1 MATDTTTEVPEEVV
15 DGNSRC
21 FRFRGWKVETQK
33 KAALSTVGR
42 THLSEA
48 CELPHIPLPEIVFGD
63 NYLRLTHEP
72 SGWTVSFNAHDALM
86 TWAQHQRQDAHST
99 LTSYDVMYSCE
110 YEGSIAEI
118 NQNGHHPTSTIEPTH
133 DDIPLEKLRE
143 HTAILFYDHV
153 SLFEDD
159 IRDLGEVELSVKI
172 RVMPFGF
179 LVLCRYFARLDEKE
193 IKLQD
198 ARYYHEFGSS
208 IVLGDFEA
216 RAMSAADLRRV
227 YFANQKKHTTL
238 EQQDQQPAWFIP
250 TADILYANSTPIK
263 QSAYKIGLQV
273 APPNIAT
280 S

>member
-143 HTAILFYDHV
+143 HTAILFYDH
-153 SLFEDD
+153 
-159 IRDLGEVELSVKI
+159 
-172 RVMPFGF
+172 
-179 LVLCRYFARLDEKE
+179 E

-227 YFANQKKHTTL
+227 RSFRPLLPCPHASL
-238 EQQDQQPAWFIP
+238 
-250 TADILYANSTPIK
+250 
-263 QSAYKIGLQV
+263 
-273 APPNIAT
+273 
-280 S
+280 